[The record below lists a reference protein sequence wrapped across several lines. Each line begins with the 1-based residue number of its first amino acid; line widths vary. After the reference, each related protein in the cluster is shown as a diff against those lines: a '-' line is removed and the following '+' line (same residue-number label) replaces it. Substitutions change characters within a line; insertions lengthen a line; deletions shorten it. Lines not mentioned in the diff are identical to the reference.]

1 MDLAH
6 PAFRDKKRCKWQEG
20 TGAEDAEIGKC
31 LMNVG
36 VAAGDSRDQLARSR
50 FFPFPPGSFLVPGKA
65 ISHMKIPH
73 NYNILGS
80 VLILLPG
87 LVKFIPAVICHFCS
101 TCLQHSR
108 HHLQVLFPNL
118 VQT

>member
-1 MDLAH
+1 MKFMFSNTFYYMILHKDLAH

-73 NYNILGS
+73 N
-80 VLILLPG
+80 
-87 LVKFIPAVICHFCS
+87 
-101 TCLQHSR
+101 
-108 HHLQVLFPNL
+108 
-118 VQT
+118 